1 MKIDSFQRESLNVCK
16 KCKKLTIVDCKQPF
30 VKDFETNNEQW

>member
-16 KCKKLTIVDCKQPF
+16 KCKKLSIVDCEPI